1 MPPLHMAA
9 STSSDA
15 PPVEPLTVLGVP
27 GMQMTFRQPGAVAAE
42 GAAEPRVQ
50 GRRGPAPQAFLSV
63 SEPPEGFDR
72 GGESRT
78 EGQHLSDEQRAQF
91 LRGSS
96 TSRHSSGSDQSSQP
110 SWSDEEDD
118 VKRPASSSS
127 AKSGDSGGL
136 DEFEKITVMNSK
148 FSVTQIF

>member
-1 MPPLHMAA
+1 MPPLHMGA
-9 STSSDA
+9 STSSDG
-15 PPVEPLTVLGVP
+15 PTGEPLPVLGVP
-27 GMQMTFRQPGAVAAE
+27 GMQTTFRQPGDGGAE
-42 GAAEPRVQ
+42 GAAEEQLVQ
-50 GRRGPAPQAFLSV
+50 GRRGPAPQALLSV

-72 GGESRT
+72 GGDSRT

-136 DEFEKITVMNSK
+136 DEFEKITEFNH
-148 FSVTQIF
+148 

>member
-9 STSSDA
+9 STSSDV
-15 PPVEPLTVLGVP
+15 PTEELRVLGVP
-27 GMQMTFRQPGAVAAE
+27 GMQMTFRQTGDGGAE
-42 GAAEPRVQ
+42 GAAEPLVQ

-72 GGESRT
+72 GGDSRT

-118 VKRPASSSS
+118 VKRPASSGS

-136 DEFEKITVMNSK
+136 DEFEKISNLISSTVK
-148 FSVTQIF
+148 